1 MRGRPVLSK
10 YLPCIVFVAIAV
22 DPACSNASQ
31 IVQGFVQVKITATS
45 STQIITTANCG
56 ATLTYVDSITNAV
69 FTNDLSKQVTPVNN
83 VITCTVTVPYDW
95 NLTDLTGKIAISYSV
110 SGQNESGAIVKS
122 TGGGFAPI
130 PVTTTGTTVF
140 TVSTVF

>member
-1 MRGRPVLSK
+1 MRGWFALSK
-10 YLPCIVFVAIAV
+10 YLPWIVFVTVVV
-22 DPACSNASQ
+22 DSRFSNANQ
-31 IVQGFVQVKITATS
+31 IVQGFVQIKITATS

-56 ATLTYVDSITNAV
+56 LTLTSFDSITSVV
-69 FTNDLSKQVTPVNN
+69 FMNNLSKQVTPVNN
-83 VITCTVTVPYDW
+83 VVTCTVTVPYDW
-95 NLTDLTGKIAISYSV
+95 SLTNLTGNIAISYSV

-140 TVSTVF
+140 IVSTVF